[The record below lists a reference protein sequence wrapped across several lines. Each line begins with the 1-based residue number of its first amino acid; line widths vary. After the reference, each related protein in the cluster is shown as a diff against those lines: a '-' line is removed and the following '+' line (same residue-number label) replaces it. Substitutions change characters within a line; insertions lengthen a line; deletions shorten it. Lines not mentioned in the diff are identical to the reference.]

1 MTVCRFNTN
10 YGVRGIMDYLHGT
23 DDLFRRSKSYD
34 RNIFLC
40 SLRSAR
46 EMFPDPQ
53 KKKQNGNS
61 AMAAAV
67 SCSS

>member
-1 MTVCRFNTN
+1 
-10 YGVRGIMDYLHGT
+10 MDYLHGT

>member
-1 MTVCRFNTN
+1 
-10 YGVRGIMDYLHGT
+10 MDYLHGT

-46 EMFPDPQ
+46 EMFPDPL
-53 KKKQNGNS
+53 KEKRNGSS
-61 AMAAAV
+61 ATVAKIN
-67 SCSS
+67 